1 MILARLI
8 APRHNRTGDMMT
20 LAARHLTMEEL
31 EEGLKEIARSPK
43 DEGVLELIV
52 RRPAVNAREVL
63 TVGELDVNVG
73 LVGDTWAKR
82 SSARTPDGSP
92 HPDMQLNIMNART
105 VALIATMKERWPLSG
120 DQLFIDLDLTPEN
133 LPAYTRLAIGTAVIE
148 VTPEPHLGCGKF
160 VERFGVAAMK
170 FVNSP
175 TGRRYNLRGINAKV
189 VQSGTIRVGDV
200 ARKLLVAEGTGAI
213 QA

>member
-1 MILARLI
+1 
-8 APRHNRTGDMMT
+8 MMT
-20 LAARHLTMEEL
+20 LAARHLTIEEL
-31 EEGLKEIARSPK
+31 EEGLPEIARSPK

-63 TVGELDVNVG
+63 TVGELDMDAG

-200 ARKLLVAEGTGAI
+200 ARKLDAG
-213 QA
+213 